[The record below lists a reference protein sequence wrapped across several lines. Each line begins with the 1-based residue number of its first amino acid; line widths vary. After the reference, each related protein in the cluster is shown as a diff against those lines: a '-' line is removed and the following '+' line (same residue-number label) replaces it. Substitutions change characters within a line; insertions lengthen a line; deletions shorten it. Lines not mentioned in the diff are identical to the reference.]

1 MEIKIA
7 SLLAVSVIGTAFFVG
22 CSCARSVNNDT
33 DDMNKIEMESNI
45 TMSSDTAKLT
55 TSISSST
62 LKETSEET
70 TTKTTTNT
78 SVTQTS
84 KSIPV
89 QYVGD
94 PNSRV
99 TTAKSVVTQVVV
111 VTVTLPK
118 TTETT
123 TTTTEAITTTET
135 TIATYNVPDGMFI
148 PVNDMIFRVNDIAV
162 KAGDIQ
168 PSLESYSP
176 LYISDSTPVHG
187 GTSARLFCFEEFN
200 IITES
205 FTNEDGTSNELVTE
219 IVLNG
224 DNVHTNKGIKKGSL
238 IDDMYAA
245 YGTDQCL
252 NEETNIYRYKTDDSY
267 VLEFCTDGSY
277 VTEIKYYMSIE

>member
-1 MEIKIA
+1 MEFKIA
-7 SLLAVSVIGTAFFVG
+7 SLLAVSVIGTALFVG

-55 TSISSST
+55 TSISSSA
-62 LKETSEET
+62 LKEETSDET
-70 TTKTTTNT
+70 TTKTTTST
-78 SVTQTS
+78 SITQTS

-89 QYVGD
+89 QYVGN

-99 TTAKSVVTQVVV
+99 TTAKQSVVTQVVV
-111 VTVTLPK
+111 VTVTLPT
-118 TTETT
+118 TTE
-123 TTTTEAITTTET
+123 TTTTEAITTTQT
-135 TIATYNVPDGMFI
+135 TIATYNAPDGMFI
-148 PVNDMIFRVNDIAV
+148 PVNDMIFRVNDIVV

-168 PSLESYSP
+168 PSLESCSP

-187 GTSARLFCFEEFN
+187 GTSARLFCFDEFN